1 MEPYEKILTLNN
13 QFEASRM
20 KDILTEK
27 KIPHG
32 IVSSS
37 DSAFGGVTRIEFG
50 WGYLE
55 APAQYKEE
63 ILKIFKEIRAK

>member
-27 KIPHG
+27 KIPNG
-32 IVSSS
+32 IVSSA
-37 DSAFGGVTRIEFG
+37 DSAFGGVNRIEFG

-55 APAQYKEE
+55 APARYKEE
-63 ILKIFKEIRAK
+63 ILKIYNEITDK

>member
-20 KDILTEK
+20 KDILTQK
-27 KIPHG
+27 NIPHG
-32 IVSSS
+32 IVSSA
-37 DSAFGGVTRIEFG
+37 DSVFGGVTRIEFG

-63 ILKIFKEIRAK
+63 ILKIYNEAEKE